1 MGAKSRF
8 WQTETG
14 KKLLASGM
22 FLGVFL
28 VVLACPA
35 RADTNITNC
44 TNTNVSGET
53 YLLTADILDADIVNY
68 DPARYNCFDL
78 VNNTIFDCQGY
89 TVDGIDDTLNGVL
102 GFSIYPN
109 GKNITIRNCIV
120 TDWGD
125 AAIGIYNGEDMII
138 ENTSADS
145 SVYGINIP
153 TGTSKNILIS
163 NSSASDNDLDG
174 IFIGIGSLNITIEN
188 STFSNSTNALGDG
201 IGLDG
206 NDGIIKNSIIK
217 DNNRYGIGDMNSTGN
232 AIFNNLMNNSD
243 NYGYDDYI
251 GTNSW
256 NTTRQNGTRIYSNG
270 TEIGGNYWT
279 NSTGNGYSDTCTD
292 LLQDGFCDDPYDVNT
307 SAACAAVADGL
318 PACGNNTDWL
328 PLSAFYVEPPCQ
340 PSWNCTDWSACVRGY
355 QTRECTDDNQCGDNR
370 TKPVE
375 SQVCFV
381 GLPNATFNI
390 TDSCCP
396 ISQYYCTDNETLVQ
410 LWNTSEGVSWAVA
423 ECNYGCDNATSACS
437 PAPYEANLWTL
448 AIIIGI
454 IVGIALLYRWS
465 KR

>member
-22 FLGVFL
+22 FLAVFL
-28 VVLACPA
+28 IVLSYPA
-35 RADTNITNC
+35 RADTNVTNC
-44 TNTNVSGET
+44 TRLNTSGEM
-53 YLLTADILDADIVNY
+53 YILSANITSSESVDGYCLPIENF
-68 DPARYNCFDL
+68 NITL
-78 VNNTIFDCQGY
+78 DCQGY
-89 TVDGIDDTLNGVL
+89 TIDSGAADYSSLKAVGDNYAGTLT
-102 GFSIYPN
+102 
-109 GKNITIRNCIV
+109 NITIKNCIFQNWV
-120 TDWGD
+120 TSITSYMMNITIKNNTFLNFSDGYAMDIEYGD
-125 AAIGIYNGEDMII
+125 NVTI
-138 ENTSADS
+138 ENNTINNSGGSGTWIMYISDS
-145 SVYGINIP
+145 NRTTIRNNIIFMSYAAKY
-153 TGTSKNILIS
+153 TN
-163 NSSASDNDLDG
+163 DG
-174 IFIGIGSLNITIEN
+174 IFFFDGSNDINFYNNFYSTVN
-188 STFSNSTNALGDG
+188 SSNKFINVL
-201 IGLDG
+201 
-206 NDGIIKNSIIK
+206 
-217 DNNRYGIGDMNSTGN
+217 
-232 AIFNNLMNNSD
+232 SD
-243 NYGYDDYI
+243 YNGVF
-251 GTNSW
+251 W
-256 NTTRQNGTRIYSNG
+256 NTTNQSGTRIYSNG

-279 NSTGNGYSDTCTD
+279 NSTANGYSDTCTD

-328 PLSAFYVEPPCQ
+328 PLSAFYVEPPCV

-423 ECNYGCDNATSACS
+423 ECNYGCDNATSSCA
-437 PAPYEANLWTL
+437 PAPFEANLWTL